1 MPYQQEV
8 GTLGC
13 CLSILPTMLTTNHT
27 TTKKTFVKHE
37 TTVENNESTHWA
49 SGNQRKTP
57 RNKRCTLSPSAP
69 QKILSMNPLLERLH
83 RQYLHLDFGL
93 TTIVILSWE
102 ASVSLEHTSPT
113 FCLHIISTDHQ
124 VTLLIV

>member
-1 MPYQQEV
+1 MMTYVEQGLEPY
-8 GTLGC
+8 
-13 CLSILPTMLTTNHT
+13 
-27 TTKKTFVKHE
+27 E
-37 TTVENNESTHWA
+37 TVRTR
-49 SGNQRKTP
+49 GRF
-57 RNKRCTLSPSAP
+57 RISPSAP
-69 QKILSMNPLLERLH
+69 QKILSMNPLLERIH

>member
-1 MPYQQEV
+1 MMACVEQGLKPIDA
-8 GTLGC
+8 T
-13 CLSILPTMLTTNHT
+13 CLKGGFRI
-27 TTKKTFVKHE
+27 
-37 TTVENNESTHWA
+37 
-49 SGNQRKTP
+49 
-57 RNKRCTLSPSAP
+57 SPSAP